1 MICWNFSEIELK
13 WRIPETHSAGD
24 MVRRLIIAKSEADF
38 TSHAGLGLIGM
49 AISQHTDL
57 AKDATAAAP
66 ARSDAIPHVKIL
78 TSYIGLLCLGKSD
91 FEAITAFRQDPYF
104 AEALDVD
111 QAPSAV
117 TLRQRL
123 DAHAVAF
130 MAPILEASIAFLQ
143 RIAAPITPLA
153 NGLVALDADVTPLNN
168 AKTKKEGVSRTYK
181 GDDGFAPMAAYLGQ
195 EGYCLEWELRAG
207 SQHCQKDTPA
217 LLERV
222 LTRARRLTALPLLL
236 RLDSGNDALDNIATV
251 IAHNEA
257 HPDAAPVHYLIKWN
271 PRQESPTQWLTYA
284 EEYGDWSTP
293 RPGKRVALFEVRDT
307 RFLDG
312 YEYPL
317 RRVMRVIERTI
328 DKHGQHL
335 LIPDIEIEGWWSSL
349 EFDEE
354 TIIALY
360 ADHATSEQFHSE
372 FKTDLDIERLP
383 SGKFATN
390 ALVLACAAFA
400 YNVLRWIGQTGLFG
414 PDAPPRHPAKRR
426 RLRTV
431 MQELM
436 YVAARLI
443 VTGRRLKLAF
453 GYGCRIVPVFRR
465 LYAQLAGP

>member
-1 MICWNFSEIELK
+1 M
-13 WRIPETHSAGD
+13 
-24 MVRRLIIAKSEADF
+24 
-38 TSHAGLGLIGM
+38 
-49 AISQHTDL
+49 
-57 AKDATAAAP
+57 
-66 ARSDAIPHVKIL
+66 
-78 TSYIGLLCLGKSD
+78 
-91 FEAITAFRQDPYF
+91 
-104 AEALDVD
+104 
-111 QAPSAV
+111 
-117 TLRQRL
+117 
-123 DAHAVAF
+123 
-130 MAPILEASIAFLQ
+130 
-143 RIAAPITPLA
+143 
-153 NGLVALDADVTPLNN
+153 
-168 AKTKKEGVSRTYK
+168 
-181 GDDGFAPMAAYLGQ
+181 
-195 EGYCLEWELRAG
+195 RAG
-207 SQHCQKDTPA
+207 SQHCQKGTPA
-217 LLERV
+217 LLQRV
-222 LTRARRLTALPLLL
+222 LARARRLTALPLLL
-236 RLDSGNDALDNIATV
+236 RLDSGNDALDNIATI

-257 HPDAAPVHYLIKWN
+257 HPEAAPVHYLIKWN

-284 EEYGDWSTP
+284 EEHGDWSTP

-312 YEYPL
+312 YEYRL

-335 LIPDIEIEGWWSSL
+335 LIPDIEIEGWWTSL

-400 YNVLRWIGQTGLFG
+400 YNILRWIGQTGLLG
-414 PDAPPRHPAKRR
+414 SDAPPRHPAKRR

-443 VTGRRLKLAF
+443 ATGRRLKLAF
-453 GYGCRIVPVFRR
+453 GYGCPIVPVFRR
-465 LYAQLAGP
+465 LYAPLRSLPPAPRGWLLRRWPRRRLQDQRGRFRLGGYWRPLRCLQGGDDGPQIGAMGRALGEGGHLQAQGRGCRLSRRQGRL